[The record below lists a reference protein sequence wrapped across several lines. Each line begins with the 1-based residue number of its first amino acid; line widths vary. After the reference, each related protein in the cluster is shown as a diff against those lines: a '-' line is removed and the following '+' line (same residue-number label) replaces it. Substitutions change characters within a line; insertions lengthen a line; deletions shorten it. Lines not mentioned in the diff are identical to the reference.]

1 MALGNIDFAGLQ
13 ALLADQGTLSF
24 VSAQLNRDAYSS
36 DGPTAGL
43 ELVLRPI
50 ATPSTNV
57 LKDVT
62 NRSSSQPTA
71 QPAKQGSSALKSSSE
86 PRPTPAAQSST
97 ESSSSTNPIS
107 LGNVATNLSTKSA
120 TKSRPPHRRSVSYSP
135 YQHASRPVLPAPAEN
150 NLFNPPRPPIKL
162 KYMKKPK
169 GTPGRKG
176 KDGWPEPMRYIWGTT
191 VAEYRFMY
199 SIAKCLVHKKLD
211 TTKCLRDQDEYLVDW
226 VIEKFYHFIPEF
238 VEVYGGSKWP
248 ARAFIQVALKS
259 ANETHKRLAKENPN
273 VHTARRAD
281 DIDEDDM
288 LAEANFIVDGYC
300 SEDELTIPS
309 VCDAPLANEKGKQRA
324 DSDKVS
330 GPDDDGSDLSEP
342 VASEFNLRPLTYGLV
357 FDYDDEE

>member
-13 ALLADQGTLSF
+13 ALLADQG
-24 VSAQLNRDAYSS
+24 
-36 DGPTAGL
+36 L

-50 ATPSTNV
+50 ATPNTNV

-71 QPAKQGSSALKSSSE
+71 QPAKQRSSALKSSSE

-97 ESSSSTNPIS
+97 ESSSSTN
-107 LGNVATNLSTKSA
+107 LSTKSA
-120 TKSRPPHRRSVSYSP
+120 TKSRPPQRRSVSYSP

-150 NLFNPPRPPIKL
+150 NLFNPARPPIKL

-211 TTKCLRDQDEYLVDW
+211 TTKCLRDQDEDLVDW

-281 DIDEDDM
+281 DIDEDGM

-300 SEDELTIPS
+300 SEDEPTIPS
-309 VCDAPLANEKGKQRA
+309 VSDAPLANQKGKQRA
-324 DSDKVS
+324 DSDAAGWLK
-330 GPDDDGSDLSEP
+330 SEP
-342 VASEFNLRPLTYGLV
+342 SSSGSETLSEFNLRPLTYGLV
-357 FDYDDEE
+357 FDYEDE